1 MKCMKCFLFFAV
13 PILFLSPLRANEKV
27 VDVAPL
33 NAEIASANTA
43 GDAWVKDPAS
53 IALHFVGPWLVPGG
67 EMTSQRREVAAS
79 AAGED
84 PASGIAVIVK
94 EDGLFDDATRRI
106 DHRFVFALEN
116 GSWTVT
122 DASVKYHDARP
133 AFPLREEENTPK
145 ATAGIILLQQVPSP
159 ALAEAAS
166 TRGIEDLQSTTF
178 AALEGDS
185 AALNALLNLS
195 LHVNGA
201 AQQDYARLLFGLN
214 CFFETP
220 GFTRYLY
227 FNLEEGASDAV
238 TGLLRRVADGELP

>member
-1 MKCMKCFLFFAV
+1 MKCSFLFAV
-13 PILFLSPLRANEKV
+13 PFFLLASLSAREEV
-27 VDVAPL
+27 VEFAPL
-33 NAEIASANTA
+33 NAEIAAAHAA
-43 GDAWVKDPAS
+43 GEAWVKEPTLIAS
-53 IALHFVGPWLVPGG
+53 HFVGPWLVPGE
-67 EMTSQRREVAAS
+67 EMTAQRREISAS
-79 AAGED
+79 TSGED
-84 PASGIAVIVK
+84 PASGIEVIVK

-116 GSWTVT
+116 GVWSVT

-133 AFPLREEENTPK
+133 PFPLREGENLPK
-145 ATAGIILLQQVPSP
+145 ATAGIILLQQQPSP
-159 ALAEAAS
+159 ALAEAAAS
-166 TRGIEDLQSTTF
+166 RGIEDLPATTF

-185 AALNALLNLS
+185 DALNALLNLS
-195 LHVNGA
+195 KYVNGA

-227 FNLEEGASDAV
+227 FNLEEGASEAV